1 MGPKN
6 NFMQWRLDQAK
17 KQLKR
22 GYSTRPDRWGSR
34 LKDTLGDQEV
44 LSSSSSDAGNI
55 RRPEDD
61 SLLGDISE
69 MSEEERGVLSGFLQ
83 IHRRLRSKYAIRFL
97 LHINSYTIRH

>member
-6 NFMQWRLDQAK
+6 NFMQWRLDKAK
-17 KQLKR
+17 KQLKS

-34 LKDTLGDQEV
+34 LKDTLGDQEI
-44 LSSSSSDAGNI
+44 LSSSSSESDAGYI
-55 RRPEDD
+55 RRPEDE

-83 IHRRLRSKYAIRFL
+83 IHRRLRSKYAT
-97 LHINSYTIRH
+97 H